1 MDSSTQTTPPT
12 PAWSPRFRQ
21 GYLLAALLLYIFGR
35 PFLAD
40 SVLGVAVINI
50 LVLVTLIAGFLAVI
64 EYRQQRLAA
73 GAFAL
78 LAVALFPLWKL
89 TDSEPF
95 LLAALG
101 SALGFQLVVAGCFVQ
116 ALFRRQDHV
125 TVDTLFAA
133 VAAYLLFGVAWS
145 FAFAM
150 LELAAPGSFA
160 VAGAQPVDPARFDR
174 FLGFSFITLTTLGYG
189 NVAPASPQ
197 ADALATFE
205 AVVGQIYLA
214 VVIARLVGLHVAQD
228 LAHRAD

>member
-1 MDSSTQTTPPT
+1 MDAATRTAPPS
-12 PAWSPRFRQ
+12 PGWSLRFRQ

-35 PFLAD
+35 PFFGD
-40 SVLGVAVINI
+40 SVLGLAVIDLLLLI
-50 LVLVTLIAGFLAVI
+50 TLVAGVVAVI
-64 EYRQQRLAA
+64 EYRRQRLAA
-73 GAFAL
+73 GALAL
-78 LAVALFPLWKL
+78 LTIVLFPLWKL
-89 TDSEPF
+89 TDSEPL

-101 SALGFQLVVAGCFVQ
+101 SALGFQFVVAGCFVQ

-125 TVDTLFAA
+125 TIDTLFAA

-160 VAGAQPVDPARFDR
+160 VAGAQPFDPARFDR

-228 LAHRAD
+228 LATRPN